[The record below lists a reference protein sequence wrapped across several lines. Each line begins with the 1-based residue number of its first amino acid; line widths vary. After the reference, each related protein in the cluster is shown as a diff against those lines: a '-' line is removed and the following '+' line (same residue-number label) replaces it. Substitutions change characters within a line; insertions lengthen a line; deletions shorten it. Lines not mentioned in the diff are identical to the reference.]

1 MVLADPRAGRRRSA
15 HHGRTARAVPAPVT
29 EPTPSVDRTAR
40 AVPASA
46 PPAREAESE
55 APPGASAQR
64 LGEWPAPAP
73 AADPGA
79 MPGGEGR
86 AARLLLFV
94 GAAARPEASLAS
106 LLAREGLRCLSLPGA
121 EQAVRAAA
129 LARFDA
135 VLIDASLVDGRAI
148 DALASS
154 HGCPI
159 VVLADEADEIDEIV
173 ALELGADLYL
183 VRPLAP
189 RRLRAHVRALLRRRA
204 AAGSAAGTP
213 LGSPIGSPA
222 GTPARSPTGATAPA
236 AASLQAGGWT
246 LEPARL
252 RLVRGARNVRLT
264 HAQAAMLR
272 SLMTAA
278 GDIVSAEDLHA
289 ALPRH
294 ERLQVRSLRVHVHR
308 LRQRLR
314 DEGVDELQIEAVRGS
329 GYALALPCAQAA

>member
-1 MVLADPRAGRRRSA
+1 M
-15 HHGRTARAVPAPVT
+15 T

-40 AVPASA
+40 AVPAGA

-222 GTPARSPTGATAPA
+222 GTPTRSPTGATAPA